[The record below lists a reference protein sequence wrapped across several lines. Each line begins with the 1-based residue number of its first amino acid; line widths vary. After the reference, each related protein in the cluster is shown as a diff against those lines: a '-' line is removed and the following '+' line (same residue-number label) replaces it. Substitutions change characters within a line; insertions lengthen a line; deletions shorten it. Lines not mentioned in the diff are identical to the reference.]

1 MNPLNFP
8 VDPNY
13 FLKRFFLIY
22 IYIFFYTQIKSV
34 RPHLVTFALQ
44 ISNIKK
50 QPVETSEEIKFSYK
64 PSLLASLIKTSKFL
78 TLIWSFSRNRLMDP
92 TPRATLWSVTLLI
105 IRMCEMLCTQWF
117 FSNSPSGYNQQH
129 CSGTMAVTIQA
140 LKPNRVSFDQIL
152 LIWILKSSNI
162 FNLGKK
168 HFCMIKTRKL
178 RHCGKLEDLCLSEQ
192 TSKSLQA

>member
-64 PSLLASLIKTSKFL
+64 PSLHCFTNQDLEISNTDMKLQQKQAHGPNAQSYFMK
-78 TLIWSFSRNRLMDP
+78 RNI
-92 TPRATLWSVTLLI
+92 T
-105 IRMCEMLCTQWF
+105 
-117 FSNSPSGYNQQH
+117 NNQD
-129 CSGTMAVTIQA
+129 V
-140 LKPNRVSFDQIL
+140 
-152 LIWILKSSNI
+152 
-162 FNLGKK
+162 
-168 HFCMIKTRKL
+168 
-178 RHCGKLEDLCLSEQ
+178 
-192 TSKSLQA
+192 